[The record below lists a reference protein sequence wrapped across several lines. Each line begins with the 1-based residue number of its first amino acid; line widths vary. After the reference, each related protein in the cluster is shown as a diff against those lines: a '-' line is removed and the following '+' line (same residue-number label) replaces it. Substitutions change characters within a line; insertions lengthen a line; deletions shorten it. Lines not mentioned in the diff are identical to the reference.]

1 MAQRVMRKDSAF
13 LNDFEERQ
21 HEISGNP
28 KEFRARRD
36 PSNLAAV
43 MSLARASESFNRD
56 RADEQPGSHLK
67 VAH

>member
-1 MAQRVMRKDSAF
+1 MRKDSAF

-43 MSLARASESFNRD
+43 MSLAGHPNLSTEIAQTSS
-56 RADEQPGSHLK
+56 QGHT
-67 VAH
+67 